1 MCGPNRR
8 KIETEAVGSTKD
20 HVSEVFLA
28 LEKTLETEAV
38 GDIKKRIS
46 EVFRG
51 LEKMLAWVYYIWEG
65 SYIEGHK
72 IVIDK

>member
-8 KIETEAVGSTKD
+8 KIETEAVGGTKN
-20 HVSEVFLA
+20 HVSEVFRA
-28 LEKTLETEAV
+28 LEKTLGTEAV

-51 LEKMLAWVYYIWEG
+51 LEKCWPKCIIYERGITLNKYFL
-65 SYIEGHK
+65 
-72 IVIDK
+72 